1 MENTENKKEVVA
13 PDKEES
19 ISLKDNKEISK
30 ETTKKK
36 KSKKISLQKLNLGT
50 KPINI
55 SLSNNFM
62 DFNYI
67 INLIKS
73 RIRLILFILIG
84 LVALICFLAL
94 RNNSVNSND
103 IIDNKDIAIA
113 EKQNPNPSKDKNLNG
128 I

>member
-1 MENTENKKEVVA
+1 MENTEGKKEVVA

-30 ETTKKK
+30 EINKKK

-55 SLSNNFM
+55 SLSNNLI

-67 INLIKS
+67 LNFIKS
-73 RIRLILFILIG
+73 RIRIIIFIILGLI
-84 LVALICFLAL
+84 ALICFFIFKGSSNEENEIV
-94 RNNSVNSND
+94 NN
-103 IIDNKDIAIA
+103 NKDIAIA
-113 EKQNPNPSKDKNLNG
+113 EKQNQNPPKDKNL

>member
-1 MENTENKKEVVA
+1 MENTEGKKEVVA

-30 ETTKKK
+30 EANKKK
-36 KSKKISLQKLNLGT
+36 KPKKISLQTLNLGT

-55 SLSNNFM
+55 SLSNNLF

-73 RIRLILFILIG
+73 RIKTIIFIIVVLI
-84 LVALICFLAL
+84 VLICFLAFK
-94 RNNSVNSND
+94 SNSND
-103 IIDNKDIAIA
+103 SNVIDNNEISIA
-113 EKQNPNPSKDKNLNG
+113 EKQNLPKNKNLNG